1 MQSWKRALGYGLL
14 VWLIPFAIA
23 FSAFALKESWRSL
36 FESLMAASLCLVVV
50 TLSLLYFRR
59 PVFASTS
66 EGLKLGLLWLAISV
80 AIDLP
85 LMLSPPINYTPEEY
99 LADIGLTYAMIPM
112 ITVGIAVA
120 ASWQRTREHVANK
133 PG

>member
-23 FSAFALKESWRSL
+23 FSAFALKDAWRSL
-36 FESLMAASLCLVVV
+36 FESIMAASVCLVVV
-50 TLSLLYFRR
+50 VLSLLYFRR
-59 PVFASTS
+59 PVIATAS

-112 ITVGIAVA
+112 ITVGIASA
-120 ASWQRTREHVANK
+120 ALACSPHAK
-133 PG
+133 A